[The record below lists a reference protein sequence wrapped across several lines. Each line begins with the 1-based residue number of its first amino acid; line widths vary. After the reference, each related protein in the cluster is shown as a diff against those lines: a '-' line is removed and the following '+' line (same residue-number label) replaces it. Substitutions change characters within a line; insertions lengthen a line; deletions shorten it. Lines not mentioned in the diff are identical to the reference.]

1 MSSDMEKLLC
11 GIDLGGT
18 KLAAGLMRPDGT
30 LVSREVVF
38 DHADKDEVT
47 VVRRMR
53 DVVTT
58 LLSRE
63 RKGVEDLEGIGVG
76 FAGHLRFRDGVTIT
90 SSNYKGFKIK
100 NFPLRSAIQ
109 EYFPTRV
116 VVDNDANAQGLA
128 EYRFGAGKGYGSV
141 IFVTFSTGIGAGI
154 ILDGKVYRGMTGTAG
169 EVGHMIVNPTSSF
182 VCGCGNHGCLMAH
195 ASGLALPQI
204 VRARRAQGVPTTL
217 ALSESAWERID
228 GKTLGEGLAAGD
240 ELARVV
246 VLECADYAGI
256 GLYNL
261 FQIFNPDAFV
271 LGGGLMSWGSLYLE
285 RIRRKFG
292 ELVREMLFDPVQILP
307 SALSQDAGVIGAA
320 ALLLEQG

>member
-1 MSSDMEKLLC
+1 M
-11 GIDLGGT
+11 
-18 KLAAGLMRPDGT
+18 
-30 LVSREVVF
+30 
-38 DHADKDEVT
+38 
-47 VVRRMR
+47 
-53 DVVTT
+53 
-58 LLSRE
+58 
-63 RKGVEDLEGIGVG
+63 EDLEGIGVG

-90 SSNYKGFKIK
+90 TSNYKGFKIK
-100 NFPLRSAIQ
+100 NFPLRSAIE

-116 VVDNDANAQGLA
+116 VVDNDANAQGFA
-128 EYRFGAGKGYGSV
+128 EYRFGAGAGYGSMV
-141 IFVTFSTGIGAGI
+141 FVTLSTGIGAGI
-154 ILDGKVYRGMTGTAG
+154 VLDGKMYRGMTGTAG

-204 VRARRAQGVPTTL
+204 VRRQAGAGRADDSC
-217 ALSESAWERID
+217 AFREREWERID
-228 GKTLGEGLAAGD
+228 GKTLGEGLAHGD
-240 ELARVV
+240 ELARAV

-261 FQIFNPDAFV
+261 FQIFNPDVFV

-285 RIRRKFG
+285 RIRQKFG